1 MFSLLMENAASFAH
15 GHTLVAI
22 LLALGL
28 LSFLYR
34 KPKSFLGLLLLGL
47 LLVGVYQMVMNLGGS
62 GSEQKKRLIHEEKQQ
77 ASDNF

>member
-1 MFSLLMENAASFAH
+1 MFSLLMENVASFAQ
-15 GHTLVAI
+15 GHTLAAI
-22 LLALGL
+22 LLGLGL
-28 LSFLYR
+28 LYFLYR

-62 GSEQKKRLIHEEKQQ
+62 GSEQKKRLIQEEKQK